1 MISFRNS
8 LKISLLKI
16 PDAHTTSK
24 RICRGH
30 NVPSMEMQKSVMFIK
45 KSYKINILKIKN
57 IIKLEIFVIIQANT
71 VMHIVYVI

>member
-24 RICRGH
+24 RICY
-30 NVPSMEMQKSVMFIK
+30 VYKEKLQDKYIK
-45 KSYKINILKIKN
+45 DKKYHKVRDLCHYTSEYSDAHSICYLKKILRQD
-57 IIKLEIFVIIQANT
+57 EASRD
-71 VMHIVYVI
+71 